1 MQKYKIL
8 LVDDDPNV
16 LEVLNDLFCDD
27 YITLIASTGEDSIK
41 LIKNDPDI
49 TVVVMDIKMPVM
61 DGISTGRAI
70 KQINSSIPII
80 FHTGY
85 PGDYDEDK
93 IDRDEQPFDY
103 IQKGNSSTRLI
114 RSVNN
119 AVESYTTKQNQFD
132 IIDDAEKL
140 YGLIGK
146 SKPMLEI
153 YELIKK
159 VSASDT
165 KVMILGETGTGKEL
179 VAKAIHNNSKRK
191 KNRLGI
197 LNCNHKAPDIV
208 ESELFGHTK
217 GAFTGAIFDSIGLFE
232 YADKGTV
239 FLDEIGDL
247 DITTQAK
254 LLRILETGE
263 YQKIG
268 SPQIKNTDV
277 RIICATHKNLKQMV
291 VDEKFREDLFFRLK
305 GITLNLPALRDKK
318 EDIPLLV
325 DKFKDQLTIEKG
337 LHPKIIDN
345 SAINTL
351 LEYDWPGNV
360 RQLYDTIESI
370 VVLADSDLIVKED
383 IEDYLEINYT
393 DTDPLNNQLSSRLKE
408 LEKTLILEALVE
420 TNCIISAAATLL
432 GVERSNLSK
441 KIKNYNIDIQ
451 LLSKSN

>member
-8 LVDDDPNV
+8 LVDDDPGV
-16 LEVLNDLFCDD
+16 LEVLEDLFCDD
-27 YITLIASTGEDSIK
+27 YITLIASSGEESINLFK
-41 LIKNDPDI
+41 ENPDTI
-49 TVVVMDIKMPVM
+49 VVIMDIKMPVM
-61 DGISTGRAI
+61 NGISAGRAI
-70 KQINSSIPII
+70 KQINPSIPII

-132 IIDDAEKL
+132 IANDAERS
-140 YGLIGK
+140 YGLIGR

-153 YELIKK
+153 YELINK

-179 VAKAIHNNSKRK
+179 VARAIHNNSKRR

-217 GAFTGAIFDSIGLFE
+217 GAFTGAIFESIGLFE

-254 LLRILETGE
+254 LLRVLETGE

-268 SPQIKNTDV
+268 SPHIKNTDV

-291 VDEKFREDLFFRLK
+291 VDKKFREDLFFRLK

-345 SAINTL
+345 SAINAL
-351 LEYDWPGNV
+351 LEYEWPGNI
-360 RQLYDTIESI
+360 RQLFDTIESI
-370 VVLADSDLIVKED
+370 VVLSDSDLIIKED
-383 IEDYLEINYT
+383 IEDYLEINHT
-393 DTDPLNNQLSSRLKE
+393 NTDPSNKQLSSRLKE

-420 TNCIISAAATLL
+420 TNYNISTAATLL
-432 GVERSNLSK
+432 GVERSNLSH
-441 KIKNYNIDIQ
+441 KIKSYNIDIS
-451 LLSKSN
+451 LLKR